1 MEDISLDHDPIKQ
14 VVNKVVCFS
23 SQYGGEHSQSYTAW
37 NLAGNSYN
45 FPSYGDF
52 TQAFVLVGVALGY
65 CKFYI
70 Q

>member
-1 MEDISLDHDPIKQ
+1 MEEINLDPDLLRQ

-23 SQYGGEHSQSYTAW
+23 SQYGGEQSQSYTAW

-52 TQAFVLVGVALGY
+52 TQAFVLVGVTAGL
-65 CKFYI
+65 KSR
-70 Q
+70 QA